1 MNVTSLCSSSVASN
15 LKCTI
20 AISKLIVDLSSEN
33 GAPNVRELS
42 LAVVCMII
50 EQVYNHDYMIL
61 KLKLNYETNRTF
73 WKYCLL
79 C

>member
-15 LKCTI
+15 LKCTR
-20 AISKLIVDLSSEN
+20 AISKLTVDLSSES
-33 GAPNVRELS
+33 GAPSVCELS

-50 EQVYNHDYMIL
+50 EQVYNHDYMTL

-73 WKYCLL
+73 WKSFLL